1 MNPYDYYL
9 KRAQAIKDHDYRKLA
24 LIMCDHI
31 GEDYSARKEIIQRKA
46 NLGNERDVRGMF
58 ETLTMVYHFPVC
70 AHSGKAGYFVPPR
83 KSATNRTR
91 LKSDHAVK
99 KCSQKTELTINVI
112 IHLKN
117 QNPNILRKIFCST
130 MSRLCVGIGIVTR
143 SGNGLH
149 KHRLWI
155 LD

>member
-58 ETLTMVYHFPVC
+58 EVLTMVYHFPVC
-70 AHSGKAGYFVPPR
+70 AHSGKAGYFIPPR

-91 LKSDHAVK
+91 A
-99 KCSQKTELTINVI
+99 EI
-112 IHLKN
+112 
-117 QNPNILRKIFCST
+117 R
-130 MSRLCVGIGIVTR
+130 SRGEKMFAKDRAYDQCDYPPEEPESEYFTQDFLFHDEPVVRGYR
-143 SGNGLH
+143 NSYEE
-149 KHRLWI
+149 R
-155 LD
+155 